1 MARKTTPL
9 TNTQVKQIKPT
20 DKLCKLSDGDGLQLW
35 VKPNGSKLWI
45 LDYTHPVSRKRSSIS
60 FGAYPSLSIADARKK
75 RAEAKELIVN
85 GVDPKEHRDD
95 KEREQQLTASHT
107 LKSVTADWF
116 AIKQTKIAETTS
128 ISLWRNFENHVFP
141 KIGHRPIDKL
151 LAPEV
156 ISVLKPL
163 AAKGS
168 LETTSKVIGH
178 INEVMRYAVNT
189 GLLHHNSLAGIRS
202 AFETPKVTHL
212 PSLKPEELPELMTAI
227 NYASIKLTTRC
238 LIEWQLH
245 TMVRPSEAAQAK
257 WCELDFEN
265 SLWVIPAE
273 RMKMKIEHIVPLS
286 PQTLAILEII
296 KPLSYHREFIFP
308 SDRHPTK
315 PSNSQTANKA
325 LERMGFKGRLVA
337 HGMRSIASTTLN
349 EQGFDGD
356 IIESALAHQEQNE
369 VRRAYNRAHYLERRK
384 SLMYWWSDHIAQ
396 ASSGN
401 MSLSADVINLRLRG

>member
-1 MARKTTPL
+1 MAKLTKPL
-9 TNTQVKQIKPT
+9 TNTEVKQAKPK
-20 DKLCKLSDGDGLQLW
+20 DKLYKLSDGGGLLLR
-35 VKPNGSKLWI
+35 VKPNGFKTWIFDYYKPHSKSRTNI
-45 LDYTHPVSRKRSSIS
+45 GFGTYPEVSL
-60 FGAYPSLSIADARKK
+60 AQARKK
-75 RAEAKELIVN
+75 RDEARELIAQEI
-85 GVDPKEHRDD
+85 DPKEYKED
-95 KEREQQLTASHT
+95 KKREQQLAASHT
-107 LKSVTADWF
+107 LRSVATDWF
-116 AIKQTKIAETTS
+116 TIKKTKIAETTS
-128 ISLWRNFENHVFP
+128 TSLWRNFENHVFP
-141 KIGHRPIDKL
+141 KVGHRPIDKL
-151 LAPEV
+151 LAPEM

-212 PSLKPEELPELMTAI
+212 PSLKPEELSELMTAI
-227 NYASIKLTTRC
+227 SYASIKLTTRC

-245 TMVRPSEAAQAK
+245 TMVRPSEAAQAR
-257 WCELDFEN
+257 WCELDLEN
-265 SLWVIPAE
+265 ALWVIPAE
-273 RMKMKIEHIVPLS
+273 RMKMKVEHIVPLS
-286 PQTLAILEII
+286 PQALAILEII
-296 KPLSYHREFIFP
+296 KPMSFHREFIFP

-356 IIESALAHQEQNE
+356 VIESALSHQDPNE
-369 VRRAYNRAHYLERRK
+369 VRSAYNHAKYLKRRWP
-384 SLMYWWSDHIAQ
+384 LMLSWSQHIENA
-396 ASSGN
+396 ATGKDL
-401 MSLSADVINLRLRG
+401 MLSNVKQFKAV